1 MQKKTIESLKRT
13 PQWAAARREMKKTT
27 DERVA
32 SIIMHYERRIGDKC
46 AEETRLLSV
55 VDQLRIDKRV
65 MLYRIEHPWFNLYVR
80 ARTGIA
86 RAFGKK
92 GE

>member
-1 MQKKTIESLKRT
+1 MQGKTIESLKRT
-13 PQWAAARREMKKTT
+13 PQWAAARREMKRIA
-27 DERVA
+27 DRRVDG
-32 SIIMHYERRIGDKC
+32 IVEHYERRIWDC
-46 AEETRLLSV
+46 RAEENRLLSV
-55 VDQLRIDKRV
+55 VDQLRVDKHV
-65 MLYRIEHPWFNLYVR
+65 MLYRCEHPWFNLYVR